1 MTDVSHDITDMT
13 KRIKYPILAAL
24 ALMAVGALASHATDQ
39 PEPETDSIA
48 MTDTVKQH
56 DAIVEIETT
65 EGPVKVLLYGD
76 TPAHQ
81 ANFLKLAKEGFYD
94 GVLFH
99 RVIKDFMVQTGDPES
114 KTATPGQQLGSG
126 DPGYTLEAEILYPK
140 HYHKYGAL
148 AAARTGDA
156 VNPERRSSGSQFYIV
171 TGQKQNPRSIEQAEL
186 RMANDVKQK
195 YWMKLMKEN
204 AAKIKELQA
213 AGDRDAL
220 EAFRQQLIEQLEAE
234 VEVPHLPQQLK
245 DDYVNLGGTPH
256 LDNQYTVFGEVIEG
270 MDTIEKI
277 QNVETDSSDRP
288 LEDVKVLSVKV
299 IEQ

>member
-126 DPGYTLEAEILYPK
+126 DPGYTLEAEILYPN